1 MSDKQPHGDRPADP
15 ATPSLSDAVAAA
27 AQRSAL
33 GKVKPGEAPTAHALL
48 GAMGGIRGL
57 VESILPGL
65 MFLIVYTITK
75 QLLPSV
81 LAPLAVSV
89 VFIVVRIA
97 TRQPVTTAI
106 AGALGIA
113 ISAGLALWTGRAE
126 DNFLVGL
133 WINGILL
140 TAMLVSLAVRR
151 PLIGVVV
158 GLLVSDPDW
167 RSDRAKFK
175 VATIATVL
183 WALLPAIRLAVELP
197 LYLSGSADG
206 LAAAKL
212 VLGVPLYAILLWV
225 TWLLIRTAWSTKADG
240 ESPDGGSAL
249 KDSPDGESDATSR
262 V

>member
-1 MSDKQPHGDRPADP
+1 MSDEKPGSERPAES
-15 ATPSLSDAVAAA
+15 AAPSLSDAVAAA
-27 AQRSAL
+27 AQRSGL
-33 GKVKPGEAPTAHALL
+33 GKVKPGESPTAHALL
-48 GAMGGIRGL
+48 AAMGGIRGL

-65 MFLIVYTITK
+65 MFLIVFTITK

-81 LAPLAVSV
+81 LAPLAVSII
-89 VFIVVRIA
+89 FIVVRA
-97 TRQPVTTAI
+97 VTRQPVTTAI

-113 ISAGLALWTGRAE
+113 ISAGLALWTGRAA
-126 DNFLVGL
+126 DNFVVGL
-133 WINGILL
+133 WINGIILA
-140 TAMLVSLAVRR
+140 AMLISLVVRR

-183 WALLPAIRLAVELP
+183 WALLPTIRLVVEVP
-197 LYLSGSADG
+197 LYMAGAADA

-225 TWLLIRTAWSTKADG
+225 TWLLIRTAWSTGATEEPADG
-240 ESPDGGSAL
+240 ESGSA
-249 KDSPDGESDATSR
+249 SR

>member
-1 MSDKQPHGDRPADP
+1 MSDEQPAYGPKAESASPNPASP
-15 ATPSLSDAVAAA
+15 NLSDAVTAA
-27 AQRSAL
+27 AQRSGL

-48 GAMGGIRGL
+48 AAMGGIRGL

-65 MFLIVYTITK
+65 MFLIVFTITK
-75 QLLPSV
+75 QLVPSV
-81 LAPLAVSV
+81 LAPLGVSV
-89 VFIVVRIA
+89 IFIVVRIV

-106 AGALGIA
+106 AGALGIG

-126 DNFLVGL
+126 DNFVVGL
-133 WINGILL
+133 WINAIMLV
-140 TAMLVSLAVRR
+140 AMLVSLAVRR

-158 GLLVSDPDW
+158 GLLVSDPEW
-167 RSDRAKFK
+167 RSDRAKFR

-183 WALLPAIRLAVELP
+183 WALLPTIRLVVELP
-197 LYLSGSADG
+197 LYFAGAADA

-225 TWLLIRTAWSTKADG
+225 TWLLLRTAWSAKADDKADG
-240 ESPDGGSAL
+240 ESDPD
-249 KDSPDGESDATSR
+249 SR